1 MKKRILSLLLLLTL
15 AIGFAL
21 PASADT
27 VDSVWNSDF
36 GVLFTVTVN
45 FHSDWGLY
53 DDQYAIQT
61 ITGYRGSDTSI
72 TLPSVDIDGA
82 PIQAVN
88 DDAFQGNTSLTSVT
102 IPSSITSIGARAFAG
117 CSSLTSVTIPDSVVR
132 LGSGVFSNCSSL
144 TDITLPSGLA
154 AIEQSS
160 FFYCE
165 KLTSIAIP
173 SGVPSIG
180 SSAFWGC
187 SSLTSITIPAS
198 VTRIEY
204 GAFMECA
211 SLADVY
217 YEGTADQW
225 AAISINNDQSYNDP
239 ILKANIHYSGST
251 PSSSVPTS
259 SESSATPTTPA
270 VPTAYATSYSIL
282 VDGQAVAFDA
292 YALRDEN
299 GNDTNYLKLRDVA
312 HVLNG
317 SAAQFDVGWDAH
329 SGSISITT
337 GTAYASPNGSEMSTP
352 FSGDQSYTEN
362 TSAILINGT
371 KTDLSAITLTDANGG
386 AYTYFKLRDLGQSL
400 GFSVDWDAASGSI
413 VIDTAK
419 P

>member
-160 FFYCE
+160 FFYCK

-282 VDGQAVAFDA
+282 VDGQTVAFDA

-317 SAAQFDVGWDAH
+317 SAAQFNVGWDSA

-337 GTAYASPNGSEMSTP
+337 GTARRCPRPSPGIR
-352 FSGDQSYTEN
+352 
-362 TSAILINGT
+362 AIRKMPLP
-371 KTDLSAITLTDANGG
+371 S
-386 AYTYFKLRDLGQSL
+386 
-400 GFSVDWDAASGSI
+400 
-413 VIDTAK
+413 
-419 P
+419 